1 MRKKRKKEN
10 KNLKTL
16 QKKSTKLIRQ
26 EYLDYDYLDK
36 LNQEELEWLADFNAE
51 YLNANVGKQSEAK
64 KNRFHT
70 TPELV
75 KDCTDRNNH
84 RNACIYGKAKA
95 RNNLIELDIYEQIEE
110 TENSSNTEDC
120 LIELLDYTKKLKKT
134 NKNTNGQSE

>member
-64 KNRFHT
+64 KNRFHN

-95 RNNLIELDIYEQIEE
+95 RNNLIELDVYEQIEE
-110 TENSSNTEDC
+110 TENSSNTEDY
-120 LIELLDYTKKLKKT
+120 LIELLDYTKKLKKA
-134 NKNTNGQSE
+134 NKDTNGKPE

>member
-1 MRKKRKKEN
+1 MQKRRKKEN

-36 LNQEELEWLADFNAE
+36 LSQEELEWLADFNAE

-84 RNACIYGKAKA
+84 RNACIYGRAKA
-95 RNNLIELDIYEQIEE
+95 HNNLIELDIYEQIEE
-110 TENSSNTEDC
+110 TENSGNTEDC
-120 LIELLDYTKKLKKT
+120 LIELLDYTKKLKKA
-134 NKNTNGQSE
+134 NKDTNGKPE

>member
-36 LNQEELEWLADFNAE
+36 LNQEELEWLADFNSE

-95 RNNLIELDIYEQIEE
+95 HNNLIGLDVYEQIEE
-110 TENSSNTEDC
+110 TENFGNTEDF
-120 LIELLDYTKKLKKT
+120 LIELLDYVKKLRKT
-134 NKNTNGQSE
+134 NKNTNG